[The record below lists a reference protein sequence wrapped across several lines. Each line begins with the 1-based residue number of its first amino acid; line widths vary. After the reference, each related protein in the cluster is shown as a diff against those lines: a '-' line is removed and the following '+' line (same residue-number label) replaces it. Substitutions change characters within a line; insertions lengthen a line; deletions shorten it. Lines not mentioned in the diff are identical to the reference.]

1 MKYQA
6 YFPRFR
12 QDIADLLSD
21 VEKSLSVGVWCNLQD
36 KFYVICEISA
46 QHLMSY
52 KRCQGLEGTVPLST
66 RPTWSEWTSGTTSSS
81 ATWAGGALTNTSK
94 IQTQVLIDHPGNFF
108 IFFRVET
115 LLRHAHFSIQSRRL
129 WKQFDS
135 EVRRLLDPFL
145 LVQHKNNGKHDFT
158 HWQKAFLL
166 ELSNKRRW
174 NWAKELEGNWAGRL
188 DGWQGWFC
196 SDQNRSGFCG
206 HFCQLCLFRKQLP
219 CNICNNSC
227 FCVQWALSV
236 IDISNIFTFVNN
248 SLSVWKVDHQILLR
262 DGK

>member
-46 QHLMSY
+46 QHPLSY

-66 RPTWSEWTSGTTSSS
+66 RPTWSGWTSGTTSSS
-81 ATWAGGALTNTSK
+81 ATWAGGALTNPSK

-108 IFFRVET
+108 IFFRVDT

-135 EVRRLLDPFL
+135 EVRRLLNLFL
-145 LVQHKNNGKHDFT
+145 LVQQENNGFHSLTKSIFT
-158 HWQKAFLL
+158 WAFEQKALKL
-166 ELSNKRRW
+166 SERIGGELGWTARW
-174 NWAKELEGNWAGRL
+174 LARL
-188 DGWQGWFC
+188 
-196 SDQNRSGFCG
+196 
-206 HFCQLCLFRKQLP
+206 
-219 CNICNNSC
+219 
-227 FCVQWALSV
+227 
-236 IDISNIFTFVNN
+236 
-248 SLSVWKVDHQILLR
+248 ILLWSKSKWFLWPFLSTVFVSKTTSVQYLQQFMFLCSVSTL
-262 DGK
+262 GHWH

>member
-1 MKYQA
+1 MKYLVQAKLEIHTRLRALNWTRWQRFWVDLFWKWEYLSKGIVKLALCMKYQA

-12 QDIADLLSD
+12 QDSADLLSD
-21 VEKSLSVGVWCNLQD
+21 VEKSLTVGVRCHVQN

-46 QHLMSY
+46 QHPMSY
-52 KRCQGLEGTVPLST
+52 KRCQDPEGTVPLST
-66 RPTWSEWTSGTTSSS
+66 RPTWSGWTSGTTSSS

-108 IFFRVET
+108 IFFRVDT

-158 HWQKAFLL
+158 HWQKAFLP
-166 ELSNKRRW
+166 ELSNKRR
-174 NWAKELEGNWAGRL
+174 
-188 DGWQGWFC
+188 
-196 SDQNRSGFCG
+196 
-206 HFCQLCLFRKQLP
+206 
-219 CNICNNSC
+219 
-227 FCVQWALSV
+227 
-236 IDISNIFTFVNN
+236 
-248 SLSVWKVDHQILLR
+248 
-262 DGK
+262 